1 MDSLQCDVTI
11 HGFASLKGE
20 RLQDRICSDTRDEQA
35 TMNNC
40 FLFSVPRARPGDIP
54 LPLSDDDLLHGTF
67 RDRDKEKFD
76 SANLTLVAQVGTR

>member
-20 RLQDRICSDTRDEQA
+20 RLQDIICSDTRDEQA
-35 TMNNC
+35 TMNSC
-40 FLFSVPRARPGDIP
+40 FLFSVPRARSGDML
-54 LPLSDDDLLHGTF
+54 LPLSDDDLLYGTF

-76 SANLTLVAQVGTR
+76 STYLTMAAQVGTR